1 MANSEEL
8 TSNVQLDYENRFG
21 KHHIH
26 AVGGLEARSGNYPS
40 IYILGSQ
47 EANGIPNL
55 NIKSLT
61 SMTDNVS
68 FVQRRLGFLGR
79 VNYDYDSKYIAEF
92 SGRYDGSFFYKSG
105 KRFGFFPSGSVAY
118 RISQE
123 EFWKNNSFLSKT
135 INDFK
140 IRGSY
145 GVLGQELGS
154 ALSYITGYN
163 FNQGSSILD
172 GRDVVSSRVTGL
184 ATDNITWGRVY
195 VFDVGFDAGF
205 LRNRLTTSFSWFDRN
220 STGQLAS
227 RYDVLL
233 PNEVGFGLPEENLN
247 SDRTRGLEFSAQWTD
262 KLQNG
267 LSYSFGGNFT
277 FSRWITGVRYKPHW
291 SSSWDQYRDLGNIEG
306 RYRDGSFQLVAVGQF
321 QSWEQIANHK
331 IDQDHVGNITIRP
344 GDYIYQ
350 DVNNDGAINELDMQ
364 NVTYR
369 VNNGTPFIN
378 FAFNFSTAYK
388 NFDFRA
394 DFAGA
399 SCFTYEQQGYMR
411 YFDGSGNVSQ
421 YLADNSSWYNNI
433 WDKNSG
439 ISVGRYP
446 LLTKGINNWMNTH
459 WPNNFWQTNV
469 TYVKL
474 RNIELGYSL
483 PKQWMQKAGIAN
495 LRIYVA
501 AQNLLTISNMPG
513 NLDPEITSNQ
523 GISYPNL
530 RMFNAG
536 FQIKL

>member
-1 MANSEEL
+1 
-8 TSNVQLDYENRFG
+8 
-21 KHHIH
+21 
-26 AVGGLEARSGNYPS
+26 
-40 IYILGSQ
+40 
-47 EANGIPNL
+47 
-55 NIKSLT
+55 
-61 SMTDNVS
+61 
-68 FVQRRLGFLGR
+68 
-79 VNYDYDSKYIAEF
+79 
-92 SGRYDGSFFYKSG
+92 
-105 KRFGFFPSGSVAY
+105 
-118 RISQE
+118 
-123 EFWKNNSFLSKT
+123 
-135 INDFK
+135 
-140 IRGSY
+140 
-145 GVLGQELGS
+145 
-154 ALSYITGYN
+154 
-163 FNQGSSILD
+163 
-172 GRDVVSSRVTGL
+172 
-184 ATDNITWGRVY
+184 
-195 VFDVGFDAGF
+195 VGFDAGF

-277 FSRWITGVRYKPHW
+277 FSCWITGVRYKPHW

-439 ISVGRYP
+439 FEMGKYP
-446 LLTKGINNWMNTH
+446 LLTKGVNDWMNTH
-459 WPNNFWQTNV
+459 WPNSNWQTNV

-474 RNIELGYSL
+474 RNLELGYNL
-483 PKQWMQKAGIAN
+483 PAHIIKKAKLSG
-495 LRIYVA
+495 LRIYVS
-501 AQNLLTISNMPG
+501 AQNILTLTNMPG
-513 NLDPEITSNQ
+513 GLDPEMTANS
-523 GISYPNL
+523 GIAYPNPRL
-530 RMFNAG
+530 VNAG
-536 FQIKL
+536 FTLKL